1 MLRVSQAK
9 MQSVMEQILLQ
20 KGMAAERAALC
31 AQLFTQASLDGVYS
45 HGLNRFPR
53 FVDFI
58 DKGYVDIHAQPSCS
72 LSLGALERWEGN
84 GGPGNLNAHFCT
96 QRAIALARQHTIGCV
111 ALAHTNHWMRPGTY
125 GLMMAQADCIGILWT
140 NTSPNMPPWGGAQC
154 KIGNNPLVLALPHGD
169 QPLLLDI
176 AMSLAS
182 YGKLELLMRQGKQL
196 PFEGGY
202 DSEGNLT
209 KDPGKIFENR
219 QTIPIGYWKGSG
231 LSIMLDLI
239 AALLSGGNS
248 THEVGEQPAEIELSQ
263 VFLAIDTAHL
273 PDKQALFSKVE
284 ATLEDLAATQ
294 PRVPGETV
302 RWPGAGMFRVRA
314 ENEKK
319 GIPVDEAIWNRVLA
333 MLP

>member
-140 NTSPNMPPWGGAQC
+140 NTSPNMPPWGGAP
-154 KIGNNPLVLALPHGD
+154 KRK
-169 QPLLLDI
+169 
-176 AMSLAS
+176 AS
-182 YGKLELLMRQGKQL
+182 VKK
-196 PFEGGY
+196 P
-202 DSEGNLT
+202 N
-209 KDPGKIFENR
+209 
-219 QTIPIGYWKGSG
+219 
-231 LSIMLDLI
+231 
-239 AALLSGGNS
+239 
-248 THEVGEQPAEIELSQ
+248 
-263 VFLAIDTAHL
+263 
-273 PDKQALFSKVE
+273 FS
-284 ATLEDLAATQ
+284 
-294 PRVPGETV
+294 
-302 RWPGAGMFRVRA
+302 
-314 ENEKK
+314 
-319 GIPVDEAIWNRVLA
+319 
-333 MLP
+333 